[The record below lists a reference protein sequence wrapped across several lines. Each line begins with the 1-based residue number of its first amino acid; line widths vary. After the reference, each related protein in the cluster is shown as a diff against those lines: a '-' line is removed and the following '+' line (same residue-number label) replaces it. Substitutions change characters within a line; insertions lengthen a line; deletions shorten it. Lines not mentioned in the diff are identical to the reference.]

1 MVRTPF
7 VERERGAACGKQGG
21 IERLDQP
28 NASTRA
34 RKVSGHA
41 GMVCAVCAVCAAA
54 GCTSGKPAQRK
65 ARATV
70 DRLRFFMAILSAA
83 AMPRR
88 KREKEK
94 SAANNGAL
102 ASCIA

>member
-1 MVRTPF
+1 LSSVNVALR
-7 VERERGAACGKQGG
+7 AASKVA
-21 IERLDQP
+21 LSVSTSA

-54 GCTSGKPAQRK
+54 RCTSGKPAQRK